1 MGDGV
6 VARGL
11 EYGLL
16 ELGGF
21 REVLVVDGLLELEL
35 EEGGVALGLVDVGEV
50 AGPAGPIPGGGRGGG
65 GGGAAAGG
73 GGGPAGGGGGGKVR
87 GGRRRAEGDVEGRAR
102 RRRRGAR
109 GGCGHGRSVTSSL
122 SPPRVSP

>member
-1 MGDGV
+1 LGDGV

-65 GGGAAAGG
+65 GGGGGAAASG
-73 GGGPAGGGGGGKVR
+73 GGGPAGGGGGGTVR
-87 GGRRRAEGDVEGRAR
+87 GGRRRAEGDVDKSWSFYFLIE
-102 RRRRGAR
+102 
-109 GGCGHGRSVTSSL
+109 S
-122 SPPRVSP
+122 

>member
-109 GGCGHGRSVTSSL
+109 GGCGHGRSVTSSDRK
-122 SPPRVSP
+122 SVV